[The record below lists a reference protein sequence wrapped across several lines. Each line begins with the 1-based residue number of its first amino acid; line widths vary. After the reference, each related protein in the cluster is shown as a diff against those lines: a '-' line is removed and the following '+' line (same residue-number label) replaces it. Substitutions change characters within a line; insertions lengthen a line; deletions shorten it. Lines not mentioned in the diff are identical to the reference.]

1 MNFPIQ
7 KYLQTHIPN
16 ELISCI
22 ESLENQCEK
31 GDFSAW
37 SIANNKYAFSAFW
50 IDECCISKNNFY
62 QLNTPLIHPYF
73 DISSLTKP
81 LFLNLYLR
89 MKFKSDFLKIIST
102 PLNDIF
108 LPKNTINEND
118 CLIEFILRN
127 DNNFN
132 LNSFLSHYSGA
143 KNWFWMGI
151 GKWQHK
157 NTYISNDKEIYQTI
171 LDHNEKNYSN
181 IVKENLNN
189 TCLKYFKNEQFSEFV
204 YSDINYYILSR
215 LIESFFMRESS
226 WIEILNELNEK
237 VKTKFFH
244 ASLTP
249 NETKKS
255 IPFYPYISAYKDNF
269 AGTETNLFGNVSD
282 TNANILSSFSTNTNI
297 VSGHSGYFGTI
308 SDVKLATEELAHY
321 QKNYLENIG
330 YIHDKNVR
338 FVYGLDTPTS
348 KDSTCGILNWPKDR
362 EYIYGHLGYSGT
374 SLWFSTKNLASN
386 KNSQQIIL
394 TNRLASRTKFGVDSC
409 PRIYS
414 FTDYLSNTNIIFIKE
429 KDKIEQISS
438 QEFFDLNTQYFG
450 MYKKIWDINAIRL
463 APNIN
468 EVRRNIGLKLWEL

>member
-1 MNFPIQ
+1 MNFTIQ

-31 GDFSAW
+31 GDFTAW

-50 IDECCISKNNFY
+50 IDECLISKNNFY
-62 QLNTPLIHPYF
+62 ELKNPIIHPYF

-89 MKFKSDFLKIIST
+89 MKFKNDFIKIIST

-108 LPKNTINEND
+108 LPKNMIDENNV
-118 CLIEFILRN
+118 LIEFIL
-127 DNNFN
+127 NNENNLN

-151 GKWQHK
+151 GKWQHR
-157 NTYISNDKEIYQTI
+157 NTYFANDTEIYQTI
-171 LDHNEKNYSN
+171 IDNNDKNYSN
-181 IVKENLNN
+181 IMKENLNKN
-189 TCLKYFKNEQFSEFV
+189 CLKYFKNEQFSEFV

-215 LIESFFMRESS
+215 IIESFFMKESS
-226 WIEILNELNEK
+226 WIEIINDINEK
-237 VKTKFFH
+237 VKTKFYH

-269 AGTETNLFGNVSD
+269 IGDDLSSFGNVSD
-282 TNANILSSFSTNTNI
+282 TNANILSLLPNNSNI
-297 VSGHSGYFGTI
+297 VSGHSGCFGTVN
-308 SDVKLATEELAHY
+308 DVKFATEELAYY
-321 QKNYLENIG
+321 QKNYLENLG

-338 FVYGLDTPTS
+338 FVYGLDTPSS
-348 KDSTCGILNWPKDR
+348 KDSTCGVRNWPKDR
-362 EYIYGHLGYSGT
+362 EYFYGHLGYSGT
-374 SLWFSTKNLASN
+374 SLWFSTKSLPNM
-386 KNSQQIIL
+386 KNNHQIIL
-394 TNRLASRTKFGVDSC
+394 TNRLASRVKFGVDNC

-414 FTDYLSNTNIIFIKE
+414 FTDYITNSNMIFMKE
-429 KDKIEQISS
+429 KDSFEKISS
-438 QEFFDLNTQYFG
+438 HEFFDLNTQYFG
-450 MYKKIWDINAIRL
+450 MYKKIWNNNSIRVP
-463 APNIN
+463 PNIN
-468 EVRRNIGLKLWEL
+468 ELRRDIGLKLWE